1 MSFHLRVK
9 CQHNRLFPCYGC
21 RWNQAKWCRRDTCRL
36 FWDEQYRPPR
46 AVPRWFPRDLLVF
59 SIRAEFL
66 ERIKFR
72 KQFFFS
78 KYIEWNLTRKK
89 FFIIGFKDL
98 RITITLRSFMNQ
110 SDEDRENSRTIS
122 LTMKTR
128 RKKRYWN
135 IIIHLF
141 FQKKSYFK

>member
-1 MSFHLRVK
+1 MSFHQQAK

-21 RWNQAKWCRRDTCRL
+21 RWSQAKWCRRDTYHL
-36 FWDEQYRPPR
+36 FLDAQCRPPR
-46 AVPRWFPRDLLVF
+46 AVPRRFPRDLLAF

-72 KQFFFS
+72 KQ
-78 KYIEWNLTRKK
+78 KI
-89 FFIIGFKDL
+89 FIKNKLMQFNEKMLLLLDL
-98 RITITLRSFMNQ
+98 SITMTLRSFMNL
-110 SDEDRENSRTIS
+110 SDEDRENSRIIS

-135 IIIHLF
+135 IIIHLCF
-141 FQKKSYFK
+141 GRMSYFK